1 MNNMLTGTNGTHF
14 SSGVLRTTAV
24 FLLGLAFS
32 LAIWTASTP
41 DSLAQNMSPV
51 QMIEANL
58 PEGKTI
64 STANKNELLAAV
76 CAAIKKNR
84 GSAAQIVRAAVE
96 ARKQWTRDIVRAAF
110 ECTGSDDCRLL
121 GRILRGAIAGNPDDA
136 SALTEYATDL
146 VPSCAGSFGGTDS
159 GDDDGGNFGNVPGNQ
174 NPPPGSIG
182 GGGGQSNV
190 VAVCINGV
198 TRFFTPEGA
207 EDALRN
213 NPGATLGACQVTP
226 VQNQ

>member
-1 MNNMLTGTNGTHF
+1 MKNMLTGTNGTHF
-14 SSGVLRTTAV
+14 SSGVLRSTAV
-24 FLLGLAFS
+24 LLLGLAFS
-32 LAIWTASTP
+32 LALWTATTP
-41 DSLAQNMSPV
+41 DSFAQNMSPV

-64 STANKNELLAAV
+64 TTANKNELLAAV

-84 GSAAQIVRAAVE
+84 GSAAQIVRAVVE
-96 ARKQWTRDIVRAAF
+96 ARKQWTRDILRSAF
-110 ECTGSDDCRLL
+110 ECAGSGNCGLL
-121 GRILRGAIAGNPDDA
+121 GRILRGAIAGSPDDA
-136 SALTEYATDL
+136 SALTDYATEL
-146 VPSCAGSFGGTDS
+146 APNCAGAFGGTAP
-159 GDDDGGNFGNVPGNQ
+159 DDGEGNFGNVPGNQ
-174 NPPPGSIG
+174 NPPPGSVG
-182 GGGGQSNV
+182 GGGGQGNV

-226 VQNQ
+226 VQNR